1 MFPLDLLISSICV
14 KWVWNCCVHNKCM
27 SLYGKTIP
35 LIEFLWFCGP
45 HLRWKL
51 FSEKALLQ
59 KAKHVRRKVEVA
71 GKTLRIRRSRKQRD
85 RCWPLI
91 GYKTIFGAQLQTSIR
106 ISHGTGSF
114 RVASQGL
121 SRQFLKTFAAVVSPD
136 ATGSSATDTWFEVGY
151 NNIRLLT
158 GHVEVN

>member
-35 LIEFLWFCGP
+35 LIEFLWFYGP

-71 GKTLRIRRSRKQRD
+71 GKTLRIRRSRKQRV
-85 RCWPLI
+85 I
-91 GYKTIFGAQLQTSIR
+91 IAYKIIFGAQSQTSIR
-106 ISHGTGSF
+106 ISRGTGSF

-121 SRQFLKTFAAVVSPD
+121 SRQFLKAQFRRRFSWRNWVLCKRYL
-136 ATGSSATDTWFEVGY
+136 EVG
-151 NNIRLLT
+151 NIK
-158 GHVEVN
+158 GF